1 MAEPKLNLLFPET
14 HDAKSLLIADISL
27 YPVPYSIV
35 NPTIEIT
42 VPGFNVVTLAF
53 TAQGF
58 TVYNSMSLQITCSD
72 LDCETI
78 DLPDGIYN
86 VKYSITPAYRYF
98 VNKSFLRV
106 NKLQEKFDKVYLKL
120 DFMQCDQAIKQ
131 EDFELLNTIQTY
143 INGAIA
149 AANNCLDTLAM
160 KLYGKASEAI
170 DDFVNHRCYLK

>member
-14 HDAKSLLIADISL
+14 HDAKSLLIADTSL
-27 YPVPYSIV
+27 YPSPFSIV

-42 VPGFNVVTLAF
+42 PPGFNVVTLSF

-58 TVYNSMSLQITCSD
+58 TVYNSMSLEITCSD

-78 DLPDGIYN
+78 DLPDGIYY

-120 DFMQCDQAIKQ
+120 DFMQCDEAIKQ
-131 EDFELLNTIQTY
+131 EDKKILDTIQMY

-149 AANNCLDTLAM
+149 AANNCLDVLAM
-160 KLYGKASEAI
+160 KLYNTAKQYI

>member
-14 HDAKSLLIADISL
+14 HDAKSLLIADIST
-27 YPVPYSIV
+27 YPSSFSIV

-42 VPGFNVVTLAF
+42 PPGFNVVTLSF

-58 TVYNSMSLQITCSD
+58 TVYDSMSLEITCSD
-72 LDCETI
+72 LDCDKI
-78 DLPDGIYN
+78 DLPDGIYY
-86 VKYSITPAYRYF
+86 VKYSISPAYRYF

-120 DFMQCDQAIKQ
+120 DFMQCDQAIKE
-131 EDFELLNTIQTY
+131 EDMEVLNTIETY
-143 INGAIA
+143 IQGAIA

-160 KLYGKASEAI
+160 KLYNKANEYI
-170 DDFVNHRCYLK
+170 KDFVNNRCYLK

>member
-14 HDAKSLLIADISL
+14 HDAQSLLIADISV

-42 VPGFNVVTLAF
+42 VPGFNTLTLPF

-58 TVYNSMSLQITCSD
+58 TVYNSMSLEITCSD
-72 LDCETI
+72 LDCELI
-78 DLPDGIYN
+78 DLPDGIYR

-98 VNKSFLRV
+98 VNKSFLRI
-106 NKLQEKFDKVYLKL
+106 NKLQEKFDTVYLRL
-120 DFMQCDQAIKQ
+120 DFMQCDQAIRE
-131 EDFELLNTIQTY
+131 EDFEVLDTIQTY

-149 AANNCLDTLAM
+149 AANNCLDVLAM
-160 KLYGKASEAI
+160 KLYGKASQAI

>member
-14 HDAKSLLIADISL
+14 HDAKSLLIADISK

-42 VPGFNVVTLAF
+42 VPSFNPVTLSF

-58 TVYNSMSLQITCSD
+58 TVYDSMSLEITCSD

-78 DLPDGIYN
+78 PLPDGIYY

-106 NKLQEKFDKVYLKL
+106 NNLQEKFDKVYLKL
-120 DFMQCDQAIKQ
+120 DFMQCDQAIKE
-131 EDFELLNTIQTY
+131 EDMEVLDTIETY

-149 AANNCLDTLAM
+149 AANNCLDVLAM
-160 KLYGKASEAI
+160 KLYGKASQAI